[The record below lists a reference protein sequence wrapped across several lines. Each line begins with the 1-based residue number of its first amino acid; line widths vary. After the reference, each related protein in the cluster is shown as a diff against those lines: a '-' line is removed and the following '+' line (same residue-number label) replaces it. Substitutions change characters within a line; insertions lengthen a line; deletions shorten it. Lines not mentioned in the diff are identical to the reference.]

1 MRDRTVILVSH
12 HVQLCSP
19 GAKYIVA
26 LDNGRLVFEGD
37 RDKFQV
43 SGVIGKLVQT
53 TDADDAKDD
62 VVENIEKAVL
72 PNPKESDPNSQSS
85 STIAPETSD
94 LKVEKKAPRK
104 LVEEERRAVGRI
116 GRDIW
121 VTYIL
126 ACGGGW
132 YWTIFIASLLIAAIS
147 PVIENG
153 WLRCLVPN
161 QLSEFNC

>member
-26 LDNGRLVFEGD
+26 LDNGRLEFEGD
-37 RDKFQV
+37 REKFQA
-43 SGVIGKLVQT
+43 SGVIRKLVQA
-53 TDADDAKDD
+53 TDATDAKEDLA
-62 VVENIEKAVL
+62 ETLEHTVL
-72 PNPKESDPNSQSS
+72 AESDNSQSS
-85 STIAPETSD
+85 STIAVEASD
-94 LKVEKKAPRK
+94 VAVEKKAPRK

-121 VTYIL
+121 KTYIL

-132 YWTIFIASLLIAAIS
+132 YWTIFAIALLVASVS
-147 PVIENG
+147 PVVENG
-153 WLRCLVPN
+153 WLRCPIHDF
-161 QLSEFNC
+161 QI